1 MRALAERRARITR
14 VREVQ
19 HLHAVGEAAVAEGK
33 VAQLEGNAAKLA
45 ALRMSLSMAPGVTNG
60 AALGNSGEMGLRLD
74 TVRHGLTDAIGA
86 AKAIALARIN
96 DRRDADIRRESA
108 ERLETRAV
116 ADLQRMIEERMV
128 AGIRH
133 RSRKETPNG

>member
-19 HLHAVGEAAVAEGK
+19 HLHAIGEAAAAEGK
-33 VAQLEGNAAKLA
+33 VVQLEGNAARLA
-45 ALRMSLSMAPGVTNG
+45 ALRMSLTLAPGITTG
-60 AALGNSGEMGLRLD
+60 AGIGNAGEMGLRLD

-86 AKAIALARIN
+86 AKAIATARAK

-116 ADLQRMIEERMV
+116 AELQQMIEERMM
-128 AGIRH
+128 ANIRH
-133 RSRKETPNG
+133 RSRKETPDG

>member
-1 MRALAERRARITR
+1 MKALAERRARITR

-19 HLHAVGEAAVAEGK
+19 HLHAIGEAAAAEGK
-33 VAQLEGNAAKLA
+33 VVQLEGNAARLA
-45 ALRMSLSMAPGVTNG
+45 ALRMSLTLAPGITTG
-60 AALGNSGEMGLRLD
+60 AGLGNAGEMGLRLD

-86 AKAIALARIN
+86 AKAIATARAK

-116 ADLQRMIEERMV
+116 AELQQMIEERMM
-128 AGIRH
+128 ANIRH
-133 RSRKETPNG
+133 RARKETPDA

>member
-1 MRALAERRARITR
+1 MKALAERRARITR

-19 HLHAVGEAAVAEGK
+19 HLHAIGEAAAAEGK
-33 VAQLEGNAAKLA
+33 VVQLEGNAARLA
-45 ALRMSLSMAPGVTNG
+45 ALRMSLTLAPGITTG
-60 AALGNSGEMGLRLD
+60 AGLGNAGEMGLRLD

-86 AKAIALARIN
+86 AKAVATARVK

-116 ADLQRMIEERMV
+116 AELQQMIEERMM
-128 AGIRH
+128 ANIRH
-133 RSRKETPNG
+133 RSRKETPDG